1 MQFIAQTSQKAAPAE
16 PNWFG
21 LAPGQLG
28 VLVALGAILFVALRW
43 RKVQIQKQ
51 QQQRGN
57 EPPEPRTFAQPP
69 STGAMRAEVQAM
81 LADIEET
88 TRRAAAQ
95 IDNRCQKLE
104 ILIAE
109 ADRKLQQ
116 LDGQLQMPV
125 RSAPPP
131 PIEGATANDA
141 HQPVYDMADRGM
153 DARQIAQALGKQ
165 PGEIELMLA
174 LRKSAK

>member
-1 MQFIAQTSQKAAPAE
+1 MQFIAQTSQKAAPTD

-51 QQQRGN
+51 QQRH
-57 EPPEPRTFAQPP
+57 EAPEPRTFAQPP
-69 STGAMRAEVQAM
+69 STGAVRAEVQAM

-116 LDGQLQMPV
+116 LDGQLQMPM
-125 RSAPPP
+125 RSAPPLAAASAP
-131 PIEGATANDA
+131 ANDP
-141 HQPVYDMADRGM
+141 HQPVYDLADRGM
-153 DARQIAQALGKQ
+153 DARQIAQTLGKQ
-165 PGEIELMLA
+165 PGEIELVLA